1 MHEIQPA
8 GDGNTLLGEEDAD
21 GLIPS
26 HLTTR
31 AELNQ
36 WEAVNIAQAVSRY
49 STGRRRNVLS
59 TQFLRE
65 LHRQMFDRTWSWAG
79 SFRRTDNNISSYQGI
94 HRVLV
99 LDDRKLEGIVSTMD
113 VARALAS
120 GSIR

>member
-1 MHEIQPA
+1 MGGGQYRAGSLEI
-8 GDGNTLLGEEDAD
+8 
-21 GLIPS
+21 
-26 HLTTR
+26 
-31 AELNQ
+31 
-36 WEAVNIAQAVSRY
+36 
-49 STGRRRNVLS
+49 
-59 TQFLRE
+59 
-65 LHRQMFDRTWSWAG
+65 FDRPPAKRSQYAIPARASPSNVRSWSWAG